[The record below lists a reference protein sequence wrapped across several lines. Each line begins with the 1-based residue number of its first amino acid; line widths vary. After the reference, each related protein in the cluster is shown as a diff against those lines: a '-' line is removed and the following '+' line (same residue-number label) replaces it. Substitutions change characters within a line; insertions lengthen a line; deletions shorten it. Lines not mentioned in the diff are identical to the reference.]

1 MAMAASDTPANVTGG
16 KGQLNTTYISG
27 RVDEVNLAFGGS
39 HLMLFQ
45 QDVPLGLEVH
55 NMLSSSSLT
64 PVGMIAKTA
73 ELFGRSALPTSIGPK
88 DPSQFLIPLFH
99 HSQLDIVETIIT
111 QPRPGSF
118 TRSFQIN
125 GEDMS
130 ALFLLNLTTI
140 YMGSPR
146 SRILANVKD
155 RSGDCIAVFRGPEG
169 SQGCV
174 CCCTRCSQNRLV
186 NTNLHATQRRSTMFH
201 NPQQS
206 LTVESP
212 PGHVIGHIALHHDFY
227 GVYNEGMLQLLYSI
241 PFKANNGSGSHT
253 VTSVGAGRQ
262 TGTSSD
268 SRNNREQGCISR
280 CDGPHSALKINIR
293 LPHGT
298 HSSDHKLLLVATAIC
313 MFGVQTER
321 IPRPLEWLGCI
332 RVRNVLEEG
341 FC

>member
-140 YMGSPR
+140 YM
-146 SRILANVKD
+146 
-155 RSGDCIAVFRGPEG
+155 
-169 SQGCV
+169 
-174 CCCTRCSQNRLV
+174 
-186 NTNLHATQRRSTMFH
+186 
-201 NPQQS
+201 S